1 MLLGWRILQFLA
13 ALQQN
18 NFLLY
23 LFNKFLGNLGN
34 RCIIIIKWAEAFS
47 QEALLLVRLLN
58 LSNFD
63 LLILS

>member
-23 LFNKFLGNLGN
+23 LFNEFFGNLGN
-34 RCIIIIKWAEAFS
+34 RFIIIKWAEAFS